1 MYNHDLDGDQVELL
15 IDKFATNLEGI
26 AYTRGRSTN
35 DKHSVRAV
43 NRGAFGI
50 PAGTSAPPGASGSPL
65 VKLAATGG
73 ISEPDSAVR
82 VGDYVVVRVKTFAVI
97 DSRSSC
103 GLCTIPPPR
112 RVPLPTTPRPLRRSR
127 LTVEQIDSRVL
138 LIERSRVRVQYK
150 TEWSVHQPWE
160 E

>member
-1 MYNHDLDGDQVELL
+1 
-15 IDKFATNLEGI
+15 
-26 AYTRGRSTN
+26 
-35 DKHSVRAV
+35 
-43 NRGAFGI
+43 
-50 PAGTSAPPGASGSPL
+50 
-65 VKLAATGG
+65 LAATGG

-82 VGDYVVVRVKTFAVI
+82 VGDYVVGRVKTFAVI

-112 RVPLPTTPRPLRRSR
+112 RVPLPTTLRPLRRSR

>member
-26 AYTRGRSTN
+26 AYTRGRSTRQALGRYGQPWGFR
-35 DKHSVRAV
+35 DT
-43 NRGAFGI
+43 G
-50 PAGTSAPPGASGSPL
+50 GTSAPPGASGSPL
-65 VKLAATGG
+65 LKLAATGG
-73 ISEPDSAVR
+73 ISEPDPAVR
-82 VGDYVVVRVKTFAVI
+82 VGDYVVGRVKTFAVI

-103 GLCTIPPPR
+103 GLCTIPLPR